1 VQSHQS
7 FVILGA
13 AIGEIQRR
21 CSGDIAEI
29 SYVSFFSLP
38 FLYLPG
44 SPCRRGGR
52 PRSQEDL
59 SPHISPY
66 LPISPHISLG
76 AAGDLAAKKTFPSL
90 FKLYL
95 GRYLPHNLAP
105 PLIRPLTLALALAL
119 TPAPTPTAPY
129 PKPKP

>member
-1 VQSHQS
+1 MTYNRITIIQLEVDRANHMT
-7 FVILGA
+7 FIL
-13 AIGEIQRR
+13 
-21 CSGDIAEI
+21 
-29 SYVSFFSLP
+29 
-38 FLYLPG
+38 
-44 SPCRRGGR
+44 
-52 PRSQEDL
+52 
-59 SPHISPY
+59 
-66 LPISPHISLG
+66 LG

-95 GRYLPHNLAP
+95 GHYLPHNLAP

>member
-1 VQSHQS
+1 MSPSSPYLSYISLDLPV
-7 FVILGA
+7 GA
-13 AIGEIQRR
+13 A
-21 CSGDIAEI
+21 GDLAPKKTH
-29 SYVSFFSLP
+29 LP
-38 FLYLPG
+38 I
-44 SPCRRGGR
+44 
-52 PRSQEDL
+52 

-95 GRYLPHNLAP
+95 GRSLPHNLAP